1 MTRSALVTG
10 ANGLIGSN
18 IARELLRAGYEVR
31 GLVRPGGDRRGLAG
45 IEGDIELVTGDILDA
60 TSLVGSADG
69 CDVVFH
75 AAAVFAYWGIDEAEL
90 EAVTVEGTA
99 NVLVAAAA
107 ADVDRVVLTSSS
119 VVCGSS
125 TRPIARDERQ
135 ELRDPDPP
143 FYYRAKA
150 RQEREAFAR
159 AEELGIEL
167 VAALPTIT
175 VGGPDYRLVPS
186 NAIIVNYLND
196 PWRLTFPGG
205 CNVVGVRD
213 VARGHVL
220 LAERGMAGRRYLLG
234 SENVTWEQFHELIAE
249 LAGIRGPLATTSYTQ
264 AFLAASAME
273 LWARVSGKP
282 PASTRAQAKTL
293 GRFYWYSHA
302 RAAALGYAPQPA
314 RQAVDG
320 ALDFL
325 LDSPHVANN
334 TRVRARALAI
344 EGPA

>member
-1 MTRSALVTG
+1 
-10 ANGLIGSN
+10 
-18 IARELLRAGYEVR
+18 VR
-31 GLVRPGGDRRGLAG
+31 GLVRPEADRRGLTG
-45 IEGDIELVTGDILDA
+45 IEGDIELVQGDILDA
-60 TSLVGSADG
+60 ASLVGIADD

-75 AAAVFAYWGIDEAEL
+75 AAAVFAYWGISEPEL
-90 EAVTVEGTA
+90 DAVTVDGTA
-99 NVLVAAAA
+99 NVLEAAAA
-107 ADVDRVVLTSSS
+107 SEVPRVVLTSSS

-150 RQEREAFAR
+150 RQEREAFTL
-159 AEELGIEL
+159 AERLGIDL

-196 PWRLTFPGG
+196 PWRMTFPGG
-205 CNVVGVRD
+205 CNIVHVQD

-220 LAERGMAGRRYLLG
+220 LAEHGGAGQRYLLG
-234 SENVTWEQFHELIAE
+234 SQNLTWKAVHELVAE
-249 LAGIRGPLATTSYTQ
+249 LAGIRGPVATSTYTQ
-264 AFLAASAME
+264 AYLVASAME
-273 LWARVSGKP
+273 LWARVTDKP

-302 RAAALGYAPQPA
+302 RAAALGYAPRPA
-314 RQAVDG
+314 HRAVEH
-320 ALDFL
+320 ALEFL
-325 LDSPHVANN
+325 LRSPHVEGNK
-334 TRVRARALAI
+334 RVRPRALAI
-344 EGPA
+344 EAPS